1 MMGTPK
7 GFEYIESKFFP
18 MIEVKLNGRTLSIKE
33 LAKIAEQMRV
43 KLLEHGIEIGFKND

>member
-1 MMGTPK
+1 MSK
-7 GFEYIESKFFP
+7 QSGFEYTESKFFP

-33 LAKIAEQMRV
+33 LAKIAEQMRL